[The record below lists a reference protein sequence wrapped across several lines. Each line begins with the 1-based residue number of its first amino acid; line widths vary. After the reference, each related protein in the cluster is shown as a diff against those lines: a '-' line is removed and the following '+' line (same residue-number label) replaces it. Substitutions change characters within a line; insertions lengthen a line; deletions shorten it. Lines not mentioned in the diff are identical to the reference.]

1 VARISSD
8 LSRRRRSGIVT
19 GMRPP
24 EEHSER
30 LDRLVQRARTE
41 LRHWT
46 DAPEQDPGI
55 ALLELFAFLGDALS
69 SYTDAVASESYLGSR
84 RREADVGVEINGQD
98 WQRVASLDE
107 SGPDDPHYLVTVGE
121 DGSTVVE
128 FGDGTRGRRPPSG
141 GGLRVSYRAGRH
153 FGSVVLQEGRV
164 VLDSGWHDPVG
175 RVPCG
180 IHRGIVVDA
189 ADPRAKGRLLVQ
201 VPDLFSTETR
211 WALPCL
217 PEGSVEPAEL
227 PSIGETVWISFEAGD
242 PDAPVWLGRLP

>member
-1 VARISSD
+1 MSSNPN
-8 LSRRRRSGIVT
+8 RHRWSGIVT

-24 EEHSER
+24 EEHAER

-41 LRHWT
+41 LRDWT
-46 DAPEQDPGI
+46 DAPEHEPGV

-69 SYTDAVASESYLGSR
+69 SYTDAVASESHLGSR
-84 RREADVGVEINGQD
+84 RRGADIGIAIDGQG

-107 SGPDDPHYLVTVGE
+107 SGPDDPHYVVTVGE

-128 FGDGTRGRRPPSG
+128 FGDGIHGRRPPSG
-141 GGLRVSYRAGRH
+141 GGMRVSYRAGRH

-164 VLDSGWHDPVG
+164 TLDSDWNDPAG

-180 IHRGIVVDA
+180 IHRGIVVNA

-201 VPDLFSTETR
+201 VPDLFGTETR

-217 PEGSVEPAEL
+217 PGGGGLVEPAEL
-227 PSIGETVWISFEAGD
+227 PSVGQAVWISFEAGD